1 MQQSDVTQD
10 QGKKVQGDQF
20 KAMKAKQGGSKQSQ
34 GEKFRALKA
43 KEAAKRAARLGAQV
57 ILVPGQ

>member
-1 MQQSDVTQD
+1 MPGS
-10 QGKKVQGDQF
+10 QF
-20 KAMKAKQGGSKQSQ
+20 KAMKAKQEVKKPQQDGRKSQ

-57 ILVPGQ
+57 CSPISKLRTCR

>member
-1 MQQSDVTQD
+1 MQQSDGGQD
-10 QGKKVQGDQF
+10 RAQGDQF
-20 KAMKAKQGGSKQSQ
+20 KALKAKEGKKGQGQ

-57 ILVPGQ
+57 RIAGTLCQK